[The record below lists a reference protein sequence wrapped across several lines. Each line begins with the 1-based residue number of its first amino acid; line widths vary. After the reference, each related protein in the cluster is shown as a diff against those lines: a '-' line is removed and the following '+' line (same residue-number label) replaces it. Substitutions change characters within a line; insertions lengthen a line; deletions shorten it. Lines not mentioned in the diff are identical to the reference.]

1 MKQQHTTSIFHLLVF
16 LMIGIICC
24 YISNNGNAAT
34 PEITPGELLIRLTPE
49 ASSELER
56 LQSRSAIS
64 GLFSKFNVES
74 QRRIYLSSVR
84 SSNLQR
90 TYILRFSGT
99 ADLKMLKTLFE
110 ESNLIE
116 EVTYNYLRPTLADTI
131 IPDDPQYPEQW
142 SLPLIKLPETWAIE
156 KGNKDVIIA
165 IIDSGIDY
173 RHEDLKQKIW
183 VNPGEIPE
191 NGLDDDGNGY
201 IDDIHGWDFTD
212 APNVQAV
219 GDFMDGDNKPIDE
232 SGHGTHVAGIAG
244 AMPDNGVGIAGVA
257 WNCPLM
263 AVRAG
268 LSLGEGSR
276 MQDDDSAAAIVYAT
290 DNGASVINMSWG
302 SSQHSFV
309 IQDAINYAHAHGVV
323 LIGAAGNS
331 KESDSF
337 FPAAYKR
344 VISVASTN
352 QHRHRFHRSNF
363 GASVDIGAPGN
374 AILSTQ
380 INNNYRI
387 LTGTSMAAPHVAGV
401 AALMLSKRPTLTHEE
416 VRQIL
421 INTSD
426 VIQQE
431 DSDEPDP
438 KLVGAGTVNAERA
451 LLSTGVMQARIH
463 LPQTN
468 SGGSDSITF
477 IGTAGG
483 YKFDHWQLLYGSST
497 VPKTFTPFTESVAT
511 PKVAE
516 HLATW
521 DTSTIPEG
529 VYTVRLVVVGR
540 DGTLTHDQ
548 VVVTVDRS
556 PPDIFSITATEALY
570 ANSSTSVFSWATDD
584 ITRCT
589 FYYRQSSRIS
599 SFVPIEERQLGKE
612 HLFSLDLTPGKYQF
626 YIAAMNTVGLET
638 IDNNNGKY
646 YMIDVVGSAISPN
659 GYVDTSLGTSALHIS
674 NTVADFDKDGLPEL
688 IATPLSDPSP
698 KSLIVPKSLVIYE
711 RSPAGKYS
719 LTHALTKN
727 VSVSDSVVSQNSEID
742 LATFKPWSVVD
753 TDLDGL
759 LEVLASDKGRTF
771 LLESKTPNG
780 YPTQIVWETPFISS
794 GTSADLDDDEKIEI
808 VGVDNSNN
816 RILIFENRG
825 NDQFDIIAELT
836 NGTEGN
842 NIFTQQIVIDDFNAD
857 GKSEIVFGDS
867 DGDLFV
873 HSVVANDSYNLQWH
887 TKVNADEIKL
897 FSSGDLTRDGVPELV
912 VGGTFSPPDLTS
924 ASSIWRFLIYT
935 YHSGKYRLLWEQ
947 VIAPY
952 RRNGNSIAIA
962 DVNGDGNNEL
972 ILHTY
977 PNLYILEWDGT
988 AFIPTFHKEVTE
1000 TPSLLSADLNKNGF
1014 DELYINV
1021 DDKLNV
1027 IESATAINSN
1037 AVDALIPWNV
1047 SAKPLTKNVV
1057 QVKWEAVEK
1066 RKVQTKFSVYRAIGQ
1081 KEKEPADT
1089 KFEAIAQNLA
1099 TTRYLDRTVKT
1110 DKTYWY
1116 AITAK
1121 EENGIET
1128 DHSEAVSVTLRTTPE
1143 IVNTNYQVPNWIIV
1157 TFDRRMSSTINDV
1170 QRYLLREKNQLEGLL
1185 PMSAIRDRM
1194 GTRVLLTFN
1203 IEKLQRLTSV
1213 VTNQYEIAI
1222 NNLTDIDE
1230 NPIHAAV
1237 SPVDLRQNLSAFE
1250 VKDFTQLRVYPNPVH
1265 PHIADKAA
1273 ITFDRVPIGTHIQL
1287 FTPKGEL
1294 LENLNVSESDGN
1306 RKEWWLTN
1314 GNIGDVATGIYIYI
1328 LEFEEQKKVGKIA
1341 VIK

>member
-1 MKQQHTTSIFHLLVF
+1 MNQQYSTKILYLSVF
-16 LMIGIICC
+16 LIIGIISC
-24 YISNNGNAAT
+24 YNSNSGNAAT
-34 PEITPGELLIRLTPE
+34 PEITPGELLIRLTPQ
-49 ASSELER
+49 AVTELHQ
-56 LQSRSAIS
+56 LQSKSAIS
-64 GLFSKFNVES
+64 VLFTKHNVES
-74 QRRIYLSSVR
+74 QRRIFLISTHSSD
-84 SSNLQR
+84 LQR
-90 TYILRFSGT
+90 TYLLRFSTT
-99 ADLKMLKTLFE
+99 ADLQKLKTSFVA
-110 ESNLIE
+110 SSLIE
-116 EVTYNYLRPTLADTI
+116 EVSYNYLRPTLSDTI
-131 IPDDPQYPEQW
+131 VPDDPQYPEQW

-156 KGNKDVIIA
+156 KGDKQVIIA

-183 VNPGEIPE
+183 VNSGEVPE

-219 GDFMDGDNKPIDE
+219 GDFTDGDNEPIDE

-244 AMPDNGVGIAGVA
+244 AMPDNGIGIAGVA

-268 LSLGEGSR
+268 LSLGDSSR

-290 DNGASVINMSWG
+290 DNGASIINMSWG
-302 SSQHSFV
+302 SGQHSFV
-309 IQDAINYAHAHGVV
+309 IQDAINYAHTHGVV

-337 FPAAYKR
+337 FPAAYRK
-344 VISVASTN
+344 VLSVASTTQN
-352 QHRHRFHRSNF
+352 RERFHRTNF

-380 INNNYRI
+380 INNNYRK

-426 VIQQE
+426 PILQE

-438 KLVGAGTVNAERA
+438 KLVGAGTVNAQRA

-468 SGGSDSITF
+468 SGGSNSITF

-483 YKFDHWQLLYGSST
+483 YKFDHWQLLYGSSS
-497 VPKTFTPFTESVAT
+497 VPTTFTPFTESVAT
-511 PKVAE
+511 PKAAE
-516 HLATW
+516 HLSTW
-521 DTSTIPEG
+521 DTSIIPED

-540 DGTLTHDQ
+540 DGTQTHDQ
-548 VVVTVDRS
+548 VVLTVDRS

-570 ANSSTSVFSWATDD
+570 GNSSTSVFSWATDD

-589 FYYRQSSRIS
+589 FYYRQSDRIS
-599 SFVPIEERQLGKE
+599 SFIPIEEKQLGKE
-612 HLFSLDLTPGKYQF
+612 HLFSLDLTSGKYQF
-626 YIAAMNTVGLET
+626 YIAALNTVGLKT

-646 YMIDVVGSAISPN
+646 YTIDVMGSAISPN
-659 GYVDTSLGTSALHIS
+659 GYVDTSLGFSALHIA

-711 RSPAGKYS
+711 RSPEGKYN
-719 LTHALTKN
+719 LIHALTKN
-727 VSVSDSVVSQNSEID
+727 VSVGDSVVSQNTEID
-742 LATFKPWSVVD
+742 LATFKPWSVED
-753 TDLDGL
+753 TDADGL
-759 LEVLASDKGRTF
+759 LEVLASDKERTF
-771 LLESKTPNG
+771 LLESKTPKG
-780 YPTQIVWETPFISS
+780 YPVQIVWETPFIS
-794 GTSADLDDDEKIEI
+794 GGKSADFDGDEKIEI
-808 VGVDNSNN
+808 VGVDNNN
-816 RILIFENRG
+816 SRILVYENRG
-825 NDQFDIIAELT
+825 NDLFDITAELA
-836 NGTEGN
+836 NETEGK
-842 NIFTQQIVIDDFNAD
+842 NIFAQQIAIDDFNVD
-857 GKSEIVFGDS
+857 KSVDLVFGDS

-873 HSVVANDSYNLQWH
+873 YTVLANDSYDLQWH
-887 TKVNADEIKL
+887 TKLNIDAIRL
-897 FSSGDLTRDGVPELV
+897 LSSGDLTRDGIPELV
-912 VGGTFSPPDLTS
+912 VGGTFSLPDLTS
-924 ASSIWRFLIYT
+924 ASPVWKFLVYT
-935 YHSGKYRLLWEQ
+935 YFSGKYRLLWEQ
-947 VIAPY
+947 IIAPY
-952 RRNGNSIAIA
+952 RRNGNSIEIA
-962 DVNGDGNNEL
+962 DVNGDGYNEL
-972 ILHTY
+972 IFHTY
-977 PNLYILEWDGT
+977 PNLYILEWDGAT
-988 AFIPTFHKEVTE
+988 FIPTFHKEVTE

-1021 DDKLNV
+1021 DEKLNI
-1027 IESATAINSN
+1027 IESTTASNSN
-1037 AVDALIPWNV
+1037 AVDSLIPWSV
-1047 SAKPLTKNVV
+1047 SAKPLTQNVV
-1057 QVKWEAVEK
+1057 QVKWEAAETREVP
-1066 RKVQTKFSVYRAIGQ
+1066 TIFSVYRALGEKQ
-1081 KEKEPADT
+1081 KEPADT
-1089 KFEAIAQNLA
+1089 KFETITQNLT

-1121 EENGIET
+1121 EENSIET
-1128 DHSEAVSVTLRTTPE
+1128 DRSEAVSVTPRTAPK
-1143 IVNTNYQVPNWIIV
+1143 IVRTNYQVPNWIIV
-1157 TFDRRMSSTINDV
+1157 TFDRRMGSTINDER
-1170 QRYLLREKNQLEGLL
+1170 RYLLREKNQLAGLL

-1203 IEKLQRLTSV
+1203 TEKIQALTSV
-1213 VTNQYEIAI
+1213 ATNQYEIAI

-1230 NPIHAAV
+1230 NPIHAAA
-1237 SPVDLRQNLSAFE
+1237 SPVDLRQHASTFE
-1250 VKDFTQLRVYPNPVH
+1250 VKDLTQLRVYPNPVR
-1265 PHIADKAA
+1265 PHIVDKAA

-1294 LENLNVSESDGN
+1294 LENLSVSESDGN
-1306 RKEWWLTN
+1306 SKEWWLTN

-1328 LEFEEQKKVGKIA
+1328 LEFEAQKKVGKIA

>member
-1 MKQQHTTSIFHLLVF
+1 MNLQYATKPLQLSVF
-16 LMIGIICC
+16 LIIGIISC
-24 YISNNGNAAT
+24 YTSNNGIAAT
-34 PEITPGELLIRLTPE
+34 PEITPGELLIRLTPD
-49 ASSELER
+49 AATELDR
-56 LQSRSAIS
+56 LQSKSAIS
-64 GLFSKFNVES
+64 TLLTKHNVES
-74 QRRIYLSSVR
+74 QSRVFPISIR

-90 TYILRFSGT
+90 TYLLRFSIN
-99 ADLKMLKTLFE
+99 AVLSKLKTSFE

-116 EVTYNYLRPTLADTI
+116 EVTYNYLRPTLADI
-131 IPDDPQYPEQW
+131 IVPDDPQYPEQW

-173 RHEDLKQKIW
+173 RHEDLKEKIW

-232 SGHGTHVAGIAG
+232 TGHGTHVAGIAG
-244 AMPDNGVGIAGVA
+244 AMPDNGIGIAGVA

-268 LSLGEGSR
+268 LSFGEGSR

-290 DNGASVINMSWG
+290 DNGANIINMSWG

-426 VIQQE
+426 DIQQK
-431 DSDEPDP
+431 DSEEPDP
-438 KLVGAGTVNAERA
+438 NLVGAGTVNAERA

-468 SGGSDSITF
+468 SGGSNSITF

-497 VPKTFTPFTESVAT
+497 VPTTFIPFTEVVAT
-511 PKVAE
+511 PRVAE

-521 DTSTIPEG
+521 DTSNIPED

-540 DGTLTHDQ
+540 DGTQTHDQ

-556 PPDIFSITATEALY
+556 PPDIFSITAIEAIY
-570 ANSSTSVFSWATDD
+570 GNSSTSIFSWATDD

-589 FYYRQSSRIS
+589 LYYRQSDRIS
-599 SFVPIEERQLGKE
+599 SFAPIEERQLGKE
-612 HLFSLDLTPGKYQF
+612 HLFSLDLTSGKYQF
-626 YIAAMNTVGLET
+626 YITALNTVGLET
-638 IDNNNGKY
+638 IDNNSAEY
-646 YMIDVVGSAISPN
+646 YTIDVIGSAISPN
-659 GYVDTSLGTSALHIS
+659 GYVGTDLGISALHIS
-674 NTVADFDKDGLPEL
+674 DTVADFDKDGLPEL

-711 RSPAGKYS
+711 RSPEGKYD
-719 LTHALTKN
+719 LIHALTKN
-727 VSVSDSVVSQNSEID
+727 VSISDSVVSQNTEID
-742 LATFKPWSVVD
+742 LATFKPWSVGD
-753 TDLDGL
+753 TDTDGL
-759 LEVLASDKGRTF
+759 LEVLASDKERTF
-771 LLESKTPNG
+771 LLESKSPNG

-794 GTSADLDDDEKIEI
+794 AKSADLDRDEKIEI
-808 VGVDNSNN
+808 VGVDNNN
-816 RILIFENRG
+816 DRILIFENRG
-825 NDQFDIIAELT
+825 NDQFDITTELT
-836 NGTEGN
+836 NDTEGE
-842 NIFTQQIVIDDFNAD
+842 NIFAQQIAIDDFNVD
-857 GKSEIVFGDS
+857 GNSDIVFGDS
-867 DGDLFV
+867 DGDLFIY
-873 HSVVANDSYNLQWH
+873 SALANDSYNLQWK
-887 TKVNADEIKL
+887 TKLNIDEIKL
-897 FSSGDLTRDGVPELV
+897 LSSGDLTRDGIPELV
-912 VGGTFSPPDLTS
+912 VGGTFLLPDLTS
-924 ASSIWRFLIYT
+924 ASPAWKFLIYS
-935 YHSGKYRLLWEQ
+935 YLSGKYRLLWEQ

-962 DVNGDGNNEL
+962 EVNGDGFNEL
-972 ILHTY
+972 IIHTY
-977 PNLYILEWDGT
+977 PNLYILEWDGET
-988 AFIPTFHKEVTE
+988 FIPTFHKEVTE
-1000 TPSLLSADLNKNGF
+1000 TPSLLSADLNNNGF

-1021 DDKLNV
+1021 DEKLNL
-1027 IESATAINSN
+1027 IESAFATDSNS
-1037 AVDALIPWNV
+1037 VDALIPWNV
-1047 SAKPLTKNVV
+1047 SAKPITKNVV
-1057 QVKWEAVEK
+1057 QIKWEAVETTE
-1066 RKVQTKFSVYRAIGQ
+1066 VPTIFSVYRALGK
-1081 KEKEPADT
+1081 KEKEPAAT
-1089 KFEAIAQNLA
+1089 KFEAIAQNLV
-1099 TTRYLDRTVKT
+1099 TTRYLDRSVET

-1121 EENGIET
+1121 KENSLET
-1128 DHSEAVSVTLRTTPE
+1128 DRSAAVSVTPRTTPK
-1143 IVNTNYQVPNWIIV
+1143 IINTNYQVPNWIVV
-1157 TFDRRMSSTINDV
+1157 TFDRRMSSTINDER
-1170 QRYLLREKNQLEGLL
+1170 RYLLREKNQLAGLL

-1194 GTRVLLTFN
+1194 GTRVLLSFN
-1203 IEKLQRLTSV
+1203 MEKFQTLTSV
-1213 VTNQYEIAI
+1213 ATNQYEIAI
-1222 NNLTDIDE
+1222 NNLRDIDE
-1230 NPIHAAV
+1230 NPIHAAA
-1237 SPVDLRQNLSAFE
+1237 SPVDIRQNVDAFE

-1273 ITFDRVPIGTHIQL
+1273 IIFDRVPVGTNIQL

-1306 RKEWWLTN
+1306 TKEWWLTN
-1314 GNIGDVATGIYIYI
+1314 GDIGDVATGIYIYM
-1328 LEFEEQKKVGKIA
+1328 LEYKEKKKVGKIA
-1341 VIK
+1341 VVK